1 MGANMQRII
10 TFILFLT
17 FIALHIIPT
26 FAADTKIS
34 GESYPFYQLDLTNN
48 GSGKGYNKFDLGR
61 VYVNVTSKLSEE
73 VSIRVTMDVDK
84 MANETR
90 DFYLKYAYLDWNIEK
105 FIPYSTMR
113 FGLQSTGWIGSM
125 EKVWG
130 RRYVAKVLLDQ
141 NGILSSA
148 DYGFSYNINF
158 PSGYGNASLLYL
170 QGPGYKA
177 REENRYK
184 DISAFFFVRPLVKL
198 PDFAAC
204 MLGGYYYSGYSDKA
218 DITSQN
224 NKDRLAGMATFAY
237 GGIFKFTTEY
247 FKAWERIDPG
257 AARET
262 EKDGISLFGEIK
274 FPMAK
279 TSFLKKMALV
289 GRYDLFDPNSDT
301 ENDEQKYVI
310 AGVEWEVIEGFNLM
324 PNFQRM
330 KTEGEKAEDTLILNA
345 LFKF

>member
-1 MGANMQRII
+1 MKIRIL
-10 TFILFLT
+10 ILLLLFPLY
-17 FIALHIIPT
+17 FSSV
-26 FAADTKIS
+26 FGADTKVS
-34 GESYPFYQLDLTNN
+34 GESYPFYQLDLTDN
-48 GSGKGYNKFDLGR
+48 GSGKGYNKFDIGR
-61 VYVNVTSKLSEE
+61 VYVNVTSKLSDE

-84 MANETR
+84 MASEPRNM
-90 DFYLKYAYLDWNIEK
+90 YLKYAYLDWNIEK
-105 FIPYSTMR
+105 FIPYSTLR

-141 NGILSSA
+141 YGILSSA
-148 DYGFSYNINF
+148 DYGLSYNINF

-170 QGPGYKA
+170 QGPGYKGK
-177 REENRYK
+177 EENRFK

-218 DITSQN
+218 DITSEN

-237 GGIFKFTTEY
+237 GGILKATAEY

-257 AARET
+257 ATKDT
-262 EKDGISLFGEIK
+262 EKDGISLFGEVR

-279 TSFLKKMALV
+279 TSFLKKIALV
-289 GRYDLFDPNSDT
+289 GRYDLFDPNSDA
-301 ENDEQKYVI
+301 EDDEQKYII
-310 AGVEWEVIEGFNLM
+310 AGVEWEIMDEFSLM

-330 KTEGEKAEDTLILNA
+330 KTEGEKAKDTLILNA